1 MIRMLIGVIGGVA
14 IALAAV
20 PAQAHK
26 VSVFAWVEG
35 QTIHTESKFSGGKRV
50 KGGKIEVFNQQGEK
64 LLEGTTDDQGG
75 YAFAKPAGTG
85 ALTVVLTAGM
95 GHTGKWVISGQE
107 LGGSGPS
114 PPAPARSPGPVESP
128 AAAQMPATAFEKV
141 VERVVQRELAPL
153 KARLADPAWGFR
165 DIVAGIGYIL
175 GLMGLASYVNFRK
188 GRHRA

>member
-14 IALAAV
+14 IVLAAV

-50 KGGKIEVFNQQGEK
+50 KSGKIEVFNQQGEK

-75 YAFAKPAGTG
+75 YAFVKPAGTG

-128 AAAQMPATAFEKV
+128 AADQMPATAFEKV